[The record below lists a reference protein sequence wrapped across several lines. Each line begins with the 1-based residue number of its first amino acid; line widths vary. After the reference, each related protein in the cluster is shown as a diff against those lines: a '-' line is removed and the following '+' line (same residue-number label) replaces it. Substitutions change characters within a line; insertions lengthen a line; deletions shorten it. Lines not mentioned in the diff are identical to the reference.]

1 MSPLDLLHWLLH
13 HLFSIR
19 TLLSFLIEDVN
30 MVEIVVVIQEE
41 ARKVVVAQ
49 VMVEDPVNVTIEA
62 TKIINLI
69 VVG

>member
-1 MSPLDLLHWLLH
+1 
-13 HLFSIR
+13 
-19 TLLSFLIEDVN
+19 